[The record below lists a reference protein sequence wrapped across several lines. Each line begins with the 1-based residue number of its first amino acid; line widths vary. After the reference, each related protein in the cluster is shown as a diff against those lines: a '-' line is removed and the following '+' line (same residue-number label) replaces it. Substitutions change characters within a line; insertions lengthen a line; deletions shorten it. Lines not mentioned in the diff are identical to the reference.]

1 VVIVIQCSEKNL
13 VMNVNSSDSDMNG
26 DGIVVV
32 MTMEIT
38 TKSTTLLADSMNWCP
53 NGGSR

>member
-1 VVIVIQCSEKNL
+1 
-13 VMNVNSSDSDMNG
+13 MNVNSSDSDMNG